1 MDIRKF
7 QESDRNEVI
16 ALWERCELVRPQ
28 NDPDSDIDLK
38 MSFQPD
44 LFFVGVDNESIV
56 ATVMTGYEGH
66 RGWINYLAVDLTIQ
80 RNGNGEAMMDHA
92 EDALRKLGCVKI
104 NLQVRSTNSAVLG
117 FYDSIGYVKD
127 EVTSLGKRLS

>member
-7 QESDRNEVI
+7 QESDRTEVI
-16 ALWERCELVRPQ
+16 ALWEQCELVRPQ
-28 NDPDSDIDLK
+28 NHPDSDVDMK

-44 LFFVGVDNESIV
+44 LFFVGVENELIV
-56 ATVMTGYEGH
+56 ATVMAGYQGH
-66 RGWINYLAVDLTIQ
+66 RGWINYLAVDPNIQ
-80 RNGNGEAMMDHA
+80 RSGNGEAMMDYA
-92 EDALRKLGCVKI
+92 EDALKKLGCVKI

>member
-7 QESDRNEVI
+7 QESDRTEVI
-16 ALWERCELVRPQ
+16 ALWEQCELVRPQ
-28 NDPDSDIDLK
+28 NHPDSDIDLK

-44 LFFVGVDNESIV
+44 LFFVGVENELIV
-56 ATVMTGYEGH
+56 ATVMAGYQGH
-66 RGWINYLAVDLTIQ
+66 RGWINYLAVDPNIQ
-80 RNGNGEAMMDHA
+80 RSGNGEAMMDYA
-92 EDALRKLGCVKI
+92 EDALKKLGCVKI

>member
-7 QESDRNEVI
+7 QESDRTHVI
-16 ALWERCELVRPQ
+16 ALWEWCDLVRLQ
-28 NDPDSDIDLK
+28 NDPDRDIDLK
-38 MSFQPD
+38 MSFQPE
-44 LFFVGVDNESIV
+44 LFFVGTERESII
-56 ATVMTGYEGH
+56 ATVMAGYEGH
-66 RGWINYLAVDLTIQ
+66 RGWINYLAVDPTIQ
-80 RNGNGEAMMDHA
+80 RSGNGETMMNHA
-92 EDALRKLGCVKI
+92 EEALKNLGCVKI